1 MAKYIELAIKLKELA
16 DKGTGG
22 ERVNAQQQ
30 LQRLME
36 KHGFTIDDIEGE
48 KIDLRRFTVPQS
60 SQRLFQQVA
69 CTVLG
74 NDFEMFGVNGKSD
87 VVVIKTTVSLAI
99 ELESKFEFYHKYWLD
114 EMEDFFSAFVSL
126 NNLYP
131 KGGTP
136 RDWMSLSKEERA
148 KYEKA
153 QKLAKHIDERS
164 FLKQIR

>member
-1 MAKYIELAIKLKELA
+1 MEKYIELAKKLKELA

-22 ERVNAQQQ
+22 ERVNAQHK
-30 LQRLME
+30 LHVLME
-36 KHGFTIDDIEGE
+36 RHGFTIDDIEGE
-48 KIDLRRFTVPQS
+48 QIDLRRFAVPKS
-60 SQRLFQQVA
+60 SQRLFSQVA

-74 NDFEMFGVNGKSD
+74 EDFELFGVKGKSD

-114 EMEDFFSAFVSL
+114 EMEDFFSAFISL

-136 RDWMSLSKEERA
+136 RDWMSLSREERA

-153 QKLAKHIDERS
+153 QKLAKHIEERR
-164 FLKQIR
+164 FLKQIS